1 MELKLEIEQL
11 IEVAKC
17 MNNSKDAIQE
27 LLKYLDPEA
36 EVMSFWIG
44 DGKDAYVD
52 VVKRFRD
59 KVTEYSVVL
68 SDTTHTLAES
78 LNMYIENETMIAK
91 EIIQIP
97 ADDIF

>member
-1 MELKLEIEQL
+1 MELKLEMEQL
-11 IEVAKC
+11 IEVAKH
-17 MNNSKDAIQE
+17 MNNSNDAIQE
-27 LLKYLDPEA
+27 LLKYLDPDAEA
-36 EVMSFWIG
+36 MSFWIG

-68 SDTTHTLAES
+68 NDTTQALLES
-78 LNMYIENETMIAK
+78 LNTYLENEKVISN
-91 EIIQIP
+91 EIRQLP